1 MLTVY
6 HGATAIID
14 FPLVSVG
21 RPNLD
26 FGKGFYVTD
35 IREQAINWGTRA
47 ANTGK
52 PQWLNE
58 YRLNL
63 DVVKSVYRYLYFE
76 AYDKRWLE
84 FIVDCRRGSS
94 EWNDYD
100 IIEGGVADD
109 RVIDTVNLYMLGIL
123 PEEVALERLA
133 FHQPNNQLCVIN
145 QEIIDNHMT
154 FVKAEPLNEWTK
166 NKGL

>member
-1 MLTVY
+1 
-6 HGATAIID
+6 
-14 FPLVSVG
+14 
-21 RPNLD
+21 
-26 FGKGFYVTD
+26 
-35 IREQAINWGTRA
+35 
-47 ANTGK
+47 
-52 PQWLNE
+52 
-58 YRLNL
+58 
-63 DVVKSVYRYLYFE
+63 
-76 AYDKRWLE
+76 
-84 FIVDCRRGSS
+84 
-94 EWNDYD
+94 
-100 IIEGGVADD
+100 VADD